1 MENPITMDD
10 LGGTILLGN
19 TQIVDFRVSSWTHLH
34 FRGCF
39 PPKSPSYYC
48 IRPEEKPPRDGL
60 KKVILRG
67 QIWIIYGAMLTR
79 ECRNEQDSILMYL
92 KSEYYSYMW
101 LYIHIRIMYIYMY
114 TNFVFTQF
122 FKQSCLTFETH
133 EIVVSCNHRI
143 IFFSY
148 GDQLL
153 EGCWRWS
160 SWEVSQWWPLPAW
173 SRAFWGAEK
182 HRDRLSHLPR
192 ELLERRGD
200 EWDEEMTWNNQILKN
215 NFAVLI
221 HESIMQS
228 YLWQSLSR

>member
-1 MENPITMDD
+1 MSHQFRRSASRWTFKSYCEVKFELYMALWLQGSVGMNNFNPY
-10 LGGTILLGN
+10 
-19 TQIVDFRVSSWTHLH
+19 V
-34 FRGCF
+34 
-39 PPKSPSYYC
+39 
-48 IRPEEKPPRDGL
+48 PE
-60 KKVILRG
+60 
-67 QIWIIYGAMLTR
+67 IWI
-79 ECRNEQDSILMYL
+79 
-92 KSEYYSYMW
+92 
-101 LYIHIRIMYIYMY
+101 LYIHVIIYTYKNYVHIYMY
-114 TNFVFTQF
+114 TNFVFTQL

-182 HRDRLSHLPR
+182 HRDRLSLLAR

-200 EWDEEMTWNNQILKN
+200 EWDEEMTWNTQILKN